1 MTVGQHETISVGP
14 GRIVGVDDKELR
26 PQDNRQIGHSHRH
39 PGMARV
45 GLLHGIHRQALDR
58 VHRQLFDGNAHRY
71 LLPKQA
77 RLRRPV
83 RPTEQRMIRPVVLIL
98 ISITLGISGLLLWRS
113 ALTDIGGFELTSDV
127 ALRQLGRLATTWKF
141 WLGVFVLMGVV
152 LISLELY
159 GNEELSRIV
168 PMYSMSYV
176 LIALI
181 GKFWLGENVTAM
193 RWVGIIAILTGVGI
207 LVRT

>member
-1 MTVGQHETISVGP
+1 
-14 GRIVGVDDKELR
+14 
-26 PQDNRQIGHSHRH
+26 
-39 PGMARV
+39 
-45 GLLHGIHRQALDR
+45 
-58 VHRQLFDGNAHRY
+58 
-71 LLPKQA
+71 
-77 RLRRPV
+77 
-83 RPTEQRMIRPVVLIL
+83 MIRPVILIL

-113 ALTDIGGFELTSDV
+113 ALSDIGGFELTSDV
-127 ALRQLGRLATTWKF
+127 ALRQLGRLIATWKF
-141 WLGVFVLMGVV
+141 WLGVVVLMGVV